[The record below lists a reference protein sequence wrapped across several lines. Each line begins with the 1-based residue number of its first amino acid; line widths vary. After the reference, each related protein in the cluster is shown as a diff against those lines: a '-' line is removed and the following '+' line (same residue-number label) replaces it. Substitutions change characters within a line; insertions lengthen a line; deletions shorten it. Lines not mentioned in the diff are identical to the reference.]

1 MDIHRVGDG
10 GTPEALAEAH
20 LADQK
25 IQEQHGVN
33 QPAGHIFCLVEAAD
47 AEAAA
52 AVHLR
57 LHEVRW
63 RSAP

>member
-20 LADQK
+20 LA
-25 IQEQHGVN
+25 
-33 QPAGHIFCLVEAAD
+33 
-47 AEAAA
+47 
-52 AVHLR
+52 VHLR